1 MARHPAVAGP
11 RTGQYDRQNSSAF
24 LSINSR
30 RRLRRPPALTGWKSA
45 PGGRPLRHRPNIQL
59 SLTIGAR
66 PVALRAAAFSRSC
79 GCRIVANAPAR
90 LRRRHPRTPPDAPL
104 AGTPVGLDTGCNSS
118 GPDCRAATGLRPQS
132 GARPLELH
140 PSVSSG
146 GRRSRRRE
154 GVLSQRLMKQIS
166 APNFL
171 QNAISQGQ
179 KNGALRANQRSLQ
192 VLIWKDSV
200 VCSGP
205 TNRTIRLLFP
215 AGNNTFKGENG
226 LIPEAGIEP
235 YCP

>member
-1 MARHPAVAGP
+1 M
-11 RTGQYDRQNSSAF
+11 SA
-24 LSINSR
+24 SSR

-45 PGGRPLRHRPNIQL
+45 PDGRPLRHRPDNQL
-59 SLTIGAR
+59 ALLIGAR

-146 GRRSRRRE
+146 GRRRRRRE
-154 GVLSQRLMKQIS
+154 GVLSQRLMKRICVPIFLQTSSPRDRKMGPCAQIS
-166 APNFL
+166 TL
-171 QNAISQGQ
+171 S
-179 KNGALRANQRSLQ
+179 KHW
-192 VLIWKDSV
+192 IWKDFV
-200 VCSGP
+200 V
-205 TNRTIRLLFP
+205 
-215 AGNNTFKGENG
+215 
-226 LIPEAGIEP
+226 
-235 YCP
+235 

>member
-1 MARHPAVAGP
+1 M
-11 RTGQYDRQNSSAF
+11 SA
-24 LSINSR
+24 SSR

-79 GCRIVANAPAR
+79 GCRSVANAPAR

-118 GPDCRAATGLRPQS
+118 GPDCRDATGLRPQS
-132 GARPLELH
+132 GARPLELP

-154 GVLSQRLMKQIS
+154 GALSQRLKKQICV
-166 APNFL
+166 PILLHNF
-171 QNAISQGQ
+171 ISQGQ
-179 KNGALRANQRSLQ
+179 KNGALHANLRSFLA
-192 VLIWKDSV
+192 LIWKDFV
-200 VCSGP
+200 VCPGP
-205 TNRTIRLLFP
+205 TNRTIRLLFS
-215 AGNNTFKGENG
+215 AGNNTFKDTNCLDYRGSYRARFSLMQSPICLE
-226 LIPEAGIEP
+226 I
-235 YCP
+235 